1 MEESEDFAS
10 MFRDMDRLKELNVLP
25 ERNDF
30 NFQYF
35 RYGITREQLHDIFDG
50 VNKWLPTR
58 YEWVM
63 SSLTSLPYEDSMP
76 KNGTLF
82 QSIRTSQRE
91 MSTPARYDI
100 DISRE
105 VGVENE
111 IDAERLRDAM
121 MLEARCMVHL
131 SAECSVDC
139 CVDSIENNSQIPL
152 YGCRD
157 HGLIHICIGD
167 RVTCSA
173 GHVNSDKE
181 VVCVYSG
188 ARTDGTVKSSRMY
201 NTRKN
206 HAYVGTVEGDDGDEE
221 EEGED
226 YYDDVFVEENYI
238 STSDPLFRRIGK
250 RRKRKKNKYAK
261 ISNGEMN
268 WAMVRSAVV
277 SGKGCV
283 IAPLAEEILAKQYFP
298 WVPEEGSVRLAI
310 DTMGSEN
317 SDDKSISIADIQED
331 EKDEGL
337 LRDNILFHSGEVD
350 GVLMDECNPYLKASE
365 RGDHKYVS
373 RTMLHAAPNQSA
385 LFCKDQDVV
394 ALSSVS
400 NRSRICEEGHGDET
414 WNIQRAQETRYSV
427 NPYKETLSRKMA
439 WDSLARGVTP
449 TFLVEGTNDDTMDIA
464 SRLRESPG
472 GPQKNRSPYSTPSG
486 VMTSGEGLM
495 MSPGRLLSHSYSS
508 STPSSPLGR
517 VTRRKRNRG
526 SPQTTLRIGYSLN
539 SDGHRFSPVKRK
551 VTKKKKRNKKGRK
564 DEEVVEQYYLIQEED
579 ANSTR
584 TSKKRKRVHRR
595 KNALS
600 LSTAVLTSQFEKSVS
615 KNPSES
621 AIASSAPMI
630 IGKMADIMMGRPSI
644 QTMQNVIKS
653 SGRTK
658 EEEKEEKEEEEEKE
672 EIITSSG
679 LIGNSYRR
687 RRTDKTTKNREEE
700 EEEEEEKEEEDYESL
715 EFKRRR
721 QRFESWL
728 ESKSLLSMKE
738 MNACMKSV
746 GSVMN
751 DLIFNSQKRQSM
763 KIAYG
768 IASLINT
775 EEVVKKSL
783 TAVEKDLRPI
793 RERDRETHRQLRRKY
808 KKTYRMVRVPP
819 VEYIWDY
826 CVRNRQYYGEG
837 PMKFLS
843 EHQGYD
849 PKDRYGLT
857 DFLDNEKDI
866 ETYKYGSF
874 DVTFPEIRMGSNILT
889 LGEMDDIYAEKLQ
902 VDAIDTV
909 PHNQAKIRLYRNEIT
924 RLWRVLLASK
934 TVRMENAPKSQF
946 DHFILGV
953 LYHLAENDIT
963 INGKVVMKKD
973 EWLKSSLPSQKRLCD
988 NHTGKLKRR
997 DVAEVIQKNTDLDEQ
1012 MLKFST
1018 PSRVYASRI
1027 VTRGIRRVKEWTSD
1041 FQGHNDID
1049 TIVEYIHRNSVV
1061 DFIKVSKT
1069 MGNTHR
1075 GRGRFQRKRT
1085 SLFL

>member
-1 MEESEDFAS
+1 
-10 MFRDMDRLKELNVLP
+10 
-25 ERNDF
+25 
-30 NFQYF
+30 
-35 RYGITREQLHDIFDG
+35 
-50 VNKWLPTR
+50 
-58 YEWVM
+58 
-63 SSLTSLPYEDSMP
+63 
-76 KNGTLF
+76 
-82 QSIRTSQRE
+82 
-91 MSTPARYDI
+91 
-100 DISRE
+100 
-105 VGVENE
+105 
-111 IDAERLRDAM
+111 
-121 MLEARCMVHL
+121 
-131 SAECSVDC
+131 
-139 CVDSIENNSQIPL
+139 
-152 YGCRD
+152 
-157 HGLIHICIGD
+157 
-167 RVTCSA
+167 
-173 GHVNSDKE
+173 
-181 VVCVYSG
+181 
-188 ARTDGTVKSSRMY
+188 MY
-201 NTRKN
+201 NTRRN
-206 HAYVGTVEGDDGDEE
+206 HAYVGTVEGDDEDEE
-221 EEGED
+221 GDDDYHDDGLGVDLGED
-226 YYDDVFVEENYI
+226 SL
-238 STSDPLFRRIGK
+238 STSDPLFRRMGK

-261 ISNGEMN
+261 ISNGKMN

-283 IAPLAEEILAKQYFP
+283 VAPLAEEILAKQYFP
-298 WVPEEGSVRLAI
+298 WVPEEGSVFLSI
-310 DTMGSEN
+310 DPVGSESSGN
-317 SDDKSISIADIQED
+317 ESRAIADIQED
-331 EKDEGL
+331 EKDQGL
-337 LRDNILFHSGEVD
+337 LRDNLLFHSGEVD
-350 GVLMDECNPYLKASE
+350 GVLMDECNPYLKANE
-365 RGDHKYVS
+365 RGVHKYVS
-373 RTMLHAAPNQSA
+373 RTMLHSVPNQSA

-400 NRSRICEEGHGDET
+400 NRSRICEEGQGEET
-414 WNIQRAQETRYSV
+414 WNIQRAQETRYGV
-427 NPYKETLSRKMA
+427 NPYKEALSRKMA

-472 GPQKNRSPYSTPSG
+472 GLQKNRSPYSTPLG

-495 MSPGRLLSHSYSS
+495 MSPGRALSPSSSS
-508 STPSSPLGR
+508 STPSSPLRR

-526 SPQTTLRIGYSLN
+526 SPQTTLRIGYALN
-539 SDGHRFSPVKRK
+539 SDGRRFSPVKRK
-551 VTKKKKRNKKGRK
+551 VTKKKRNKKGRK
-564 DEEVVEQYYLIQEED
+564 EEEVVEQYYLIQEED

-644 QTMQNVIKS
+644 QTMQNVIRS
-653 SGRTK
+653 SVRT
-658 EEEKEEKEEEEEKE
+658 EEV
-672 EIITSSG
+672 
-679 LIGNSYRR
+679 
-687 RRTDKTTKNREEE
+687 E
-700 EEEEEEKEEEDYESL
+700 EEEEEEKEEEEEIVTSSGLIGNSSRRRRTRMTTTITKEEKEEEKEEYHDSL

-728 ESKSLLSMKE
+728 ETKSLVSMKE

-746 GSVMN
+746 DSIMN
-751 DLIFNSQKRQSM
+751 DLIFNSQKRHSM

-793 RERDRETHRQLRRKY
+793 RERDRETHRQLRRRY
-808 KKTYRMVRVPP
+808 KKTYRTVRVPP

-826 CVRNRQYYGEG
+826 CLRNRQHYGEG
-837 PMKFLS
+837 TMKFLS

-849 PKDRYGLT
+849 PNDRYGLT
-857 DFLDNEKDI
+857 EFLDNEEDI
-866 ETYKYGSF
+866 EAYKYGSF

-889 LGEMDDIYAEKLQ
+889 LGEMDDMYAEKLQ

-909 PHNQAKIRLYRNEIT
+909 PHNQEKLRLYKNEIT

-934 TVRMENAPKSQF
+934 SVHMENTPKSQF

-953 LYHLAENDIT
+953 LYHLADNDIT
-963 INGKVVMKKD
+963 IKGKVVMKKD

-988 NHTGKLKRR
+988 NHTGKLTRR

-1027 VTRGIRRVKEWTSD
+1027 VTRGRRRVKEWTSE
-1041 FQGHNDID
+1041 FQGHGDID
-1049 TIVEYIHRNSVV
+1049 TIVEYIQRNSVV